1 MKKDVS
7 GTTRFHHG
15 KAMNDGF
22 ASIFRSMGYGAIH
35 VAPPGRCD
43 SHRCRPVDS
52 TKGEDVD
59 GLDAGFG

>member
-35 VAPPGRCD
+35 VAPPGR
-43 SHRCRPVDS
+43 
-52 TKGEDVD
+52 
-59 GLDAGFG
+59 